1 MKSITDQNGVNA
13 NSNLSKK
20 LKKTKKQSLVGTI
33 SNEPNPNNGEKKT
46 ARKRKEKGSKSGKS
60 W

>member
-1 MKSITDQNGVNA
+1 MKSIKDQNGVNSD
-13 NSNLSKK
+13 SNLSKK
-20 LKKTKKQSLVGTI
+20 LKKANKQSLVGTI

-46 ARKRKEKGSKSGKS
+46 ARKRKEKLGKRDV